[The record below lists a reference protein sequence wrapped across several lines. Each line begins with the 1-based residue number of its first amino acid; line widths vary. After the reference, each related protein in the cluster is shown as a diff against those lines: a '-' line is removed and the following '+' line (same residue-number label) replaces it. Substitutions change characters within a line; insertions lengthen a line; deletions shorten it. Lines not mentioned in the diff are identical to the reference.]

1 MARKVKVK
9 AARSKKQ
16 RLVSQYRKASA
27 ERRRLV
33 NYLKAADGVLS
44 GAEKALL
51 REFAQLAKQKR
62 DRLRRAI
69 EQQSA
74 THAA

>member
-1 MARKVKVK
+1 MARKVEVK
-9 AARSKKQ
+9 KTLSRKQ

-44 GAEKALL
+44 EAEKALL
-51 REFAQLAKQKR
+51 REFAQLAKRKC